1 MTSIKNGM
9 WDNIYD
15 ALQAID
21 QCEVGNTVSEA
32 DTGYE
37 IIDIQPDE
45 RISKAVCAEIS
56 APLPSV

>member
-21 QCEVGNTVSEA
+21 QCEMGNTISKTNTEF
-32 DTGYE
+32 E
-37 IIDIQPDE
+37 IIDVQPDE
-45 RISKAVCAEIS
+45 RTSKAICAETS
-56 APLPSV
+56 APLPGE